1 MQHRYALIIL
11 FMLVAATAAEGQI
24 RYQLGFT
31 AGVNYSTLRSDRF
44 TTSVGRIAPTIGC
57 SFAVA
62 PGDLLEL
69 NQEIVL
75 SLGGAEARAVY
86 FRAEQKPEEHTYAY
100 YYYSFET
107 SLFVGFRP
115 GRDIPVLL
123 QAGGFLGAN
132 FNALNR
138 SLRELMILDYV
149 NINKA
154 MRAVDLND
162 AFSGLDYGPAVGLAL
177 GEGRWR
183 GNIRYYLGLKNLYDY
198 IDFVQPGPGIRTSAL
213 RASLTYFLK

>member
-1 MQHRYALIIL
+1 MQHRFWLIVL
-11 FMLVAATAAEGQI
+11 LVLVAALEAECQI

-31 AGVNYSTLRSDRF
+31 TGVNYSTLRSDRF
-44 TTSVGRIAPTIGC
+44 TTSVGRIAPVIGC
-57 SFAVA
+57 SFVVA

-69 NQEIVL
+69 NQEIML
-75 SLGGAEARAVY
+75 TLAGAEARAVY
-86 FRAEQKPEEHTYAY
+86 FRPEQKPEEHTYPY

-107 SLFVGFRP
+107 AIFVGLRP
-115 GRDIPVLL
+115 GRDVPLL
-123 QAGGFLGAN
+123 FQAGGFLGGN
-132 FNALNR
+132 FNGLDR
-138 SLRELMILDYV
+138 SQRELMILDYV
-149 NINKA
+149 NINNA

-198 IDFVQPGPGIRTSAL
+198 IDFVAPGPGIRTSAL
-213 RASLTYFLK
+213 RATLTYFLD